1 MAYALTYDTLIGL
14 LVGKRK
20 SVHQTV
26 NAFLLHR
33 QVMR

>member
-1 MAYALTYDTLIGL
+1 MIHAFAGRLA
-14 LVGKRK
+14 KK